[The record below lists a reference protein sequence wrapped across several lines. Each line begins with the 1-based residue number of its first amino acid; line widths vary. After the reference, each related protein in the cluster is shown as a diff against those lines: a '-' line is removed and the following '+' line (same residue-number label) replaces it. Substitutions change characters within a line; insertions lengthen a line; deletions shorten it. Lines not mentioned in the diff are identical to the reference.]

1 MTVGAVAAGTSIPRR
16 CCFLLTD
23 RPAPAGPLV
32 VRRRAY
38 LLVLLVKFMVA
49 AVSVGGGVLWSIDNV
64 LFSDRCGGPKVVVVF
79 LIFFFFFFN
88 FFVEILLLLN
98 TTTIPFFFFFFFPSL

>member
-16 CCFLLTD
+16 CCFLLTATD
-23 RPAPAGPLV
+23 RLAPAGPLA

-64 LFSDRCGGPKVVVVF
+64 LFSDRCGGPKVVVFLNFFFF
-79 LIFFFFFFN
+79 LIF
-88 FFVEILLLLN
+88 L
-98 TTTIPFFFFFFFPSL
+98 

>member
-64 LFSDRCGGPKVVVVF
+64 LFSDRCGGPKVVV
-79 LIFFFFFFN
+79 FFNFFFFN
-88 FFVEILLLLN
+88 FCRNFIIVEHYYSLFLL
-98 TTTIPFFFFFFFPSL
+98 FFSPSL